1 MTRESGWQA
10 PELRMFMKHFASIT
24 LILLVSFAV
33 AAQDSA
39 LERGQVLLAHGA
51 YKEAIAHFNTML
63 EKPGED
69 ALEAQV
75 LLLRALT
82 ETGDYAGAE
91 KRAKE
96 FLAKQPTEARLR
108 IALGNVMME
117 TGRYNEAAVEFE
129 RATKTAKAVPL
140 YRALLNRAKALLAQG
155 KEDEAKVVLVEL
167 GQKYNAD
174 EEVDAEAL
182 TIFAKTFAYLEK
194 YQEAND
200 LYIDARDE
208 DDQFIEAFIEQG
220 DLLNEKY
227 NYGEAQSLFEDAMK
241 INANSPAALV
251 GLAESKRLAFSP
263 DAGGALELALGVN
276 PNSVRALTLKAW
288 LQLEE
293 EKSELAMKTIDRA
306 LAINPNSVEA
316 RALRAAILYATDR
329 KAELD
334 AETKRVLQINPK
346 AGIFYE
352 TLAHFAVN
360 KRRYADGVEYGRRAV
375 ELSPKLWRARTDL
388 GIQLLRVG
396 KTEEG
401 RAELEK
407 AFEGDPF
414 NIWAK
419 NTLDLLDSIKEYVDT
434 KRGDFIIKTS
444 PKEAGA
450 VAPYAAELIEEA
462 HKKLTAKYKFTPKAP
477 ISVELFE
484 NHDDFAVKALG
495 LPGLGALGVCFGQ
508 TIAMDSPSAR
518 EEGQFNW
525 GGTLWHEYTHVI
537 TLQMTDYKIPRWFSE
552 GLSVFE
558 ERRARPG
565 WGDDWSVEVL
575 RAYSTGR
582 FVKIADLDAAFTRPK
597 TPDGVPLAYFQASQV
612 CEFVEEK
619 YGFDMILKM
628 LALYKEG
635 GKDTDVL
642 QKALQLTPE
651 KFDLAFNEFIHG
663 KVDKY
668 IEALKPPAQKAG
680 AESFNEYIF
689 KEKGQSSG
697 DPKQAKVL
705 YETVLKTRP
714 NDYFALVGLG
724 SIYKTE
730 GDKEKAVELLKR
742 ATEVFPYYA
751 REGNPYQ
758 QLADI
763 YEAQGKKAEA
773 LSALESLI
781 KHNETNAEAYKRVAK
796 LKLDLNDKAG
806 ALNTIFTSFY
816 ITPFDADL
824 HKLAGDAYLE
834 QGKINDAVREF
845 RVVVSL
851 EPANPADAHFDLAR
865 ALEASGN
872 KVEAKREVLRSLEIA
887 PSFEKA
893 QELLLKLRGE
903 GEQ

>member
-1 MTRESGWQA
+1 
-10 PELRMFMKHFASIT
+10 MKYVASIM
-24 LILLVSFAV
+24 LALFLAV
-33 AAQDSA
+33 GIAAQDSA

-51 YKEAIAHFNTML
+51 YKEAIAHFNAML
-63 EKPGED
+63 EKQAD
-69 ALEAQV
+69 TIDAQV

-82 ETGDYAGAE
+82 ETGDYVGAE

-96 FLAKQPTEARLR
+96 FLAKQPNEARLK
-108 IALGNVMME
+108 IALGEVMFE
-117 TGRYNEAAVEFE
+117 TGRYAEAAAEFE
-129 RATKTAKAVPL
+129 RAAKTAKEVSL
-140 YRALLNRAKALLAQG
+140 YRALLDRARALLAQG
-155 KEDEAKVVLVEL
+155 KEDEAKAVLAEL
-167 GQKYNAD
+167 GQKYNSD
-174 EEVDAEAL
+174 EEVNAEAL
-182 TIFAKTFAYLEK
+182 TIFAKVFAYLEK
-194 YQEAND
+194 YQDAND

-208 DDQFIEAFIEQG
+208 DEQFIDAFIEQG
-220 DLLNEKY
+220 ELLNEKY
-227 NYGEAQSLFEDAMK
+227 NYGEAQSLFEDALK
-241 INANSPAALV
+241 INANSPAALI
-251 GLAESKRLAFSP
+251 GLAESKRLTFSP
-263 DAGGALELALGVN
+263 DASGALDLALGVN
-276 PNSVRALTLKAW
+276 PNSVKALVLKAW
-288 LQLEE
+288 FQLEE
-293 EKSELAMKTIDRA
+293 EKTDAAMKTIDRA
-306 LAINPNSVEA
+306 LAVNPNSVEA
-316 RALRAAILYATDR
+316 RALRAAILYSTDR

-334 AETKRVLQINPK
+334 AETKRVLAINAK
-346 AGIFYE
+346 AGIYYE

-360 KRRYADGVEYGRRAV
+360 KRRYADGVEFGRRAI

-444 PKEAGA
+444 PKETGA
-450 VAPYAAELIEEA
+450 VAPYAAELVEEA
-462 HKKLTAKYKFTPKAP
+462 QKKLTAKYKFTPKAP
-477 ISVELFE
+477 IAVELFE

-518 EEGQFNW
+518 DEGQFNW

-565 WGDDWSVEVL
+565 WGDDWSVEVMK
-575 RAYSTGR
+575 AYTDGR

-619 YGFDMILKM
+619 YGFETILKM
-628 LALYKEG
+628 LALYKDG
-635 GKDTDVL
+635 AKDADVL

-651 KFDLAFNEFIHG
+651 KFDQTFNDYLQSKIKG
-663 KVDKY
+663 QIAALGTGPVKVSDDPKVAKVSL
-668 IEALKPPAQKAG
+668 EAL
-680 AESFNEYIF
+680 
-689 KEKGQSSG
+689 
-697 DPKQAKVL
+697 
-705 YETVLKTRP
+705 LKTRP
-714 NDYFALVGLG
+714 NDYFALLKLG
-724 SIYKTE
+724 TIYKTE

-742 ATEVFPYYA
+742 AAEAFPYYA
-751 REGNPYQ
+751 REGNPYL

-763 YEAQGKKAEA
+763 YEAQGKKSEA
-773 LSALESLI
+773 LAALESLI
-781 KHNETNAEAYKRVAK
+781 KHNETNADAYKRVAK
-796 LKLDLNDKAG
+796 LKLELNDKAG

-816 ITPFDADL
+816 ISPFDADL

-834 QGKINDAVREF
+834 QGSLIDAIREF

-851 EPANPADAHFDLAR
+851 EPANPADAHYDLAR
-865 ALEASGN
+865 ALEASGD
-872 KVEAKREVLRSLEIA
+872 KIEAKREVLRSLEIA

-903 GEQ
+903 G